1 MPDPYADLDPGSQ
14 RLPARPE
21 RLRAL
26 LASLGIAALTFA
38 VYAYGSCRT
47 IYVGDSGELV
57 TAVHGLG
64 IPHPTGYPLYVLLGK
79 LWTLAV
85 PFGSIAWRMSLFSAL
100 CAAATCGV
108 LHAVGRRAG
117 LQSVAAATAALV
129 LAFSPSFWSQATIQ
143 RVYAL
148 GALFVVLATA
158 AGWRWHR
165 LRSPRALA
173 LAFFVCG
180 LGATNHTIMAVYALG
195 FAIFAAAVEP
205 SLVRRP
211 GRIAAV
217 GAAFA
222 AGLLPYAYLPWRSRQ
237 DPLLD
242 WGNPETLRGFFDVV
256 LRREF
261 WDRAWVESPAD
272 LLAVAGNWALGL
284 GQESAWIGAALA
296 LLGLVAGA
304 RRSWPVG
311 LFVLVMLGN
320 VTAMALHGSRA
331 DLFIW
336 HRYYIPS
343 YVMLALLA
351 GLGSQVLIERLPR
364 RARVLPLVLPAFL
377 VVAGFQA
384 HDRSYVLAEA
394 FSEDVLRALPPG
406 AHLIAS
412 DDNVLYV
419 LMYLHWVEGRRPDVD
434 LILQG
439 VSGIER
445 PPLRFDPE
453 REPLF
458 LVDHPNWQ
466 LASLEI
472 VPVGVVF
479 RAWRA
484 GGPSP
489 PLILPADHLPG
500 ETDPRVP
507 KDYLTRCLIGHFHY
521 MLGVTFEQRDWLRAR
536 RELEAVTAFAPDS
549 DVLQYNLGLIFR
561 RNGLLDDASAAFERA
576 DAANPRPLQS
586 ASRPRAS
593 DRLAELRAERERLA
607 TLEAHFAT
615 DPALRALEPGTP
627 AYHERLA
634 GLLEARGETL
644 AARGHRLRALEKGG
658 APPAVSW
665 LDPGPGAGPSG
676 QRR

>member
-1 MPDPYADLDPGSQ
+1 
-14 RLPARPE
+14 
-21 RLRAL
+21 
-26 LASLGIAALTFA
+26 
-38 VYAYGSCRT
+38 V
-47 IYVGDSGELV
+47 
-57 TAVHGLG
+57 
-64 IPHPTGYPLYVLLGK
+64 
-79 LWTLAV
+79 
-85 PFGSIAWRMSLFSAL
+85 
-100 CAAATCGV
+100 
-108 LHAVGRRAG
+108 AG
-117 LQSVAAATAALV
+117 
-129 LAFSPSFWSQATIQ
+129 
-143 RVYAL
+143 
-148 GALFVVLATA
+148 
-158 AGWRWHR
+158 
-165 LRSPRALA
+165 
-173 LAFFVCG
+173 
-180 LGATNHTIMAVYALG
+180 
-195 FAIFAAAVEP
+195 
-205 SLVRRP
+205 VRR
-211 GRIAAV
+211 G
-217 GAAFA
+217 
-222 AGLLPYAYLPWRSRQ
+222 
-237 DPLLD
+237 
-242 WGNPETLRGFFDVV
+242 
-256 LRREF
+256 
-261 WDRAWVESPAD
+261 
-272 LLAVAGNWALGL
+272 
-284 GQESAWIGAALA
+284 
-296 LLGLVAGA
+296 
-304 RRSWPVG
+304 WPVG

-320 VTAMALHGSRA
+320 VAALALHGSRA

-351 GLGSQVLIERLPR
+351 GIGSQVVIERLPR
-364 RARVLPLVLPAFL
+364 RARVLPLALPAFL

-384 HDRSYVLAEA
+384 HDRSRYRLAEA
-394 FSEDVLRALPPG
+394 FSEEVLRALPPG
-406 AHLIAS
+406 AHLIAT
-412 DDNVLYV
+412 DDNVLFV
-419 LMYLHWVEGRRPDVD
+419 LMYLHLVEGRRPDVD

-466 LASLEI
+466 LPSLEV

-484 GGPSP
+484 GGPP
-489 PLILPADHLPG
+489 PPVALPGDHLPG

-521 MLGVTFEQRDWLRAR
+521 MLGITFEERDWLRAR
-536 RELEAVTAFAPDS
+536 RELGAVTAIAGDS

-561 RNGLLDDASAAFERA
+561 RNGLLEDASAAFARA

-607 TLEAHFAT
+607 ALEAALAA

-634 GLLEARGETL
+634 TLLEVRGEML